1 MCGRYGFSIKDA
13 KEVIGRFDLI
23 NTLDEI
29 EKLDTHYNI
38 PPGTLNPVVV
48 NTSEGYK
55 MGRFFWGL
63 IPSWSKDESMRYK
76 TINAR
81 AEGIEMKASYRKPFV
96 SKRCLIPASWYFE
109 QDKSTNPK
117 TPYLIKLKDDS
128 TFSFAGLY
136 DVWHDK
142 VNDKDIYSFTII
154 TTEPN
159 KLQGKIHDRMPVIL
173 PKEEE
178 KEWLNPD
185 LIEPE
190 QLHKFLK
197 PYPDEEMEMYPV
209 SSVVN
214 IPKND
219 SEEVTKPIIDSPQ

>member
-63 IPSWSKDESMRYK
+63 IPSWSKDESMKWK

-81 AEGIEMKASYRKPFV
+81 AEGIETKASYRKPFK
-96 SKRCLIPASWYFE
+96 SQRCLIPATWYFE
-109 QDKSTNPK
+109 WDKSTNPK
-117 TPYLIKLKDDS
+117 TPYMIKLKSDEI
-128 TFSFAGLY
+128 FSFAGLY
-136 DVWHDK
+136 DIWK
-142 VNDKDIYSFTII
+142 NSEGKDIYSFTII
-154 TTEPN
+154 TTAPN
-159 KLQGKIHDRMPVIL
+159 KLQGRIHDRMPVIL
-173 PKEEE
+173 PKEDE

-185 LIEPE
+185 YSEPD
-190 QLHKFLK
+190 QLLKYLK
-197 PYPDEEMEMYPV
+197 PYPDEEMEMHTV
-209 SSVVN
+209 SSAVN

-219 SEEVTKPIIDSPQ
+219 DASVIAPMNSK

>member
-38 PPGTLNPVVV
+38 PPGTVNPVVV

-55 MGRFFWGL
+55 MGRFMWGL
-63 IPSWSKDESMRYK
+63 MPSWAKDESMKWK

-81 AEGIEMKASYRKPFV
+81 AEGIETKASYRKPFV
-96 SKRCLIPASWYFE
+96 SKRCLIPASFYFE
-109 QDKSTNPK
+109 WDKSTNPK
-117 TPYLIKLKDDS
+117 TPYLIKMKNDEI
-128 TFSFAGLY
+128 FSFAGLY
-136 DVWHDK
+136 DIWK
-142 VNDKDIYSFTII
+142 NPEGKDIYSFTII

-159 KLQGKIHDRMPVIL
+159 QLQGRIHNRMPVIL
-173 PKEEE
+173 PKEDE

-197 PYPDEEMEMYPV
+197 PYPDEKMEMYPV

-214 IPKND
+214 VPKND
-219 SEEVTKPIIDSPQ
+219 DASVIIPMNSQ

>member
-13 KEVIGRFDLI
+13 REVIGRFDLI

-29 EKLDTHYNI
+29 DKLDTHYNI

-63 IPSWSKDESMRYK
+63 IPSWSKDDSFKFK

-81 AEGIEMKASYRKPFV
+81 AEGIESKPTYRKPFK
-96 SKRCLIPASWYFE
+96 SQRCLVPATWYFE
-109 QDKSTNPK
+109 WDKSTDPK
-117 TPYLIKLKDDS
+117 TPYLIKMKDDH
-128 TFSFAGLY
+128 TFAFAGLY
-136 DVWHDK
+136 DVWK
-142 VNDKDIYSFTII
+142 NPEGKDVYSFTII

-159 KLQGKIHDRMPVIL
+159 QLQGRIHNRMPVIL
-173 PKEEE
+173 PKKDE

-185 LIEPE
+185 YTEPE
-190 QLHKFLK
+190 QLTKFLL
-197 PYPDEEMEMYPV
+197 PYPDKEMEMYPV
-209 SSVVN
+209 SPAVN

-219 SEEVTKPIIDSPQ
+219 DATVTKPVTSK